1 MVYLPGN
8 VAIWLKKGIAE
19 VMHEIKN
26 YAQIKYKTIPSIS
39 PTVS

>member
-19 VMHEIKN
+19 VMQEIKN
-26 YAQIKYKTIPSIS
+26 YAQIKYKNYTFH
-39 PTVS
+39 